1 MILKGN
7 QRACGG
13 QLALHLMNDRD
24 NEHVTV
30 HGLRGFISDD
40 LHGAFNEAYA
50 ISQGTK
56 CKQFLFSLSLNPP
69 ETETVP
75 VDVFNDA
82 IDRIEQKLGL
92 TSQPGAIVFHEKEG
106 RRHAHCVWSRIDIE
120 EMKAINL
127 PHYKLKLRDI
137 SRELYLEHQWKMP
150 RGLTN
155 SEECDPLNFSLAEW
169 QQAKSAGVDA
179 RKVKEA
185 IQDAWAISDSPMA
198 FDYALME
205 CGFRLAQGDRRGY
218 VAIDIDGNIFAVSRA
233 VGVKAKDVRAKLG
246 DAEQLPTV
254 YDMQNTIASAVA
266 EKLTAFADAQSHKLK
281 KVEQAFEAQRRALV
295 FEQRKARQT
304 LANKHSDRQT
314 LEAVMRSSYLPRGL
328 RALWF
333 HVTGAYGKIKRESEI
348 EAENCRQRDRA
359 ELAALVESQ
368 LCERREIRSQNR
380 STRKQ
385 YSVQLRDLFDEIASR
400 QTQLDCPQSERARAL
415 INLVTCDPF
424 LHPFLS
430 RIRL

>member
-7 QRACGG
+7 QRAGG
-13 QLALHLMNDRD
+13 SQLALHLMNDRD

-30 HGLRGFISDD
+30 HGLRGFVSDD

-50 ISQGTK
+50 VSQGTK

-75 VDVFNDA
+75 VHVFNNA
-82 IDRIEQKLGL
+82 IDRIEAKLGL
-92 TSQPGAIVFHEKEG
+92 TDQPRAIVFHEKEG

-155 SEECDPLNFSLAEW
+155 SEERDPLNFTLAEW
-169 QQAKSAGVDA
+169 QQARSSGVDP

-198 FDYALME
+198 FDYALTE
-205 CGFRLAQGDRRGY
+205 RGFRLAQGDRRGH

-233 VGVKAKDVRAKLG
+233 VGVKAKDVRAKLW

-254 YDMQNTIASAVA
+254 HDMQKKMASAVA
-266 EKLTAFADAQSHKLK
+266 EKLKAFVDAQNHKLK
-281 KVEQAFEAQRRALV
+281 TVEQAFETERRALV
-295 FEQRKARQT
+295 KEQRSARQA
-304 LANKHSDRQT
+304 LSHKQADRRKAET
-314 LEAVMRSSYLPRGL
+314 VIRASRLPRGL
-328 RALWF
+328 KALWF
-333 HVTGAYGKIKRESEI
+333 RVTGAYGKIKREN
-348 EAENCRQRDRA
+348 EAEAANCKQRDQV
-359 ELAALVESQ
+359 ELATIVENQ
-368 LCERREIRSQNR
+368 LGERRELRLQNR
-380 STRKQ
+380 TIRKQ
-385 YSVQLRDLFDEIASR
+385 YSNQLKHLFDEIASR
-400 QTQLDCPQSERARAL
+400 QANLDQASSTSDQTSNKRRRCPTRSRA
-415 INLVTCDPF
+415 P
-424 LHPFLS
+424 
-430 RIRL
+430 

>member
-7 QRACGG
+7 QRAGGG

-30 HGLRGFISDD
+30 HGLRGFVSDD

-69 ETETVP
+69 ETETVH
-75 VDVFNDA
+75 VDIFNDA
-82 IDRIEQKLGL
+82 IDKIEQKLGL
-92 TSQPGAIVFHEKEG
+92 ASQPRAIVFHEKEG
-106 RRHAHCVWSRIDIE
+106 RRHAHCVWSRIDVE

-137 SRELYLEHQWKMP
+137 SRQLYLEHQWKMP

-155 SEECDPLNFSLAEW
+155 SRERDPLNFTLSEW
-169 QQAKSAGVDA
+169 QQAKSAGVDP

-198 FDYALME
+198 FDHALSE
-205 CGFRLAQGDRRGY
+205 RGFRLAQGDRRGH

-233 VGVKAKDVRAKLG
+233 VGVKAKEVCAKLG
-246 DAEQLPTV
+246 DADQLPTV
-254 YDMQNTIASAVA
+254 HDMQKIMGSAVA
-266 EKLTAFADAQSHKLK
+266 EKLQAFTDAQNHKLK
-281 KVEQAFEAQRRALV
+281 EVDKAFETERRALV
-295 FEQRKARQT
+295 KEQRSARQA
-304 LANKHSDRQT
+304 LSHKQADRQKA
-314 LEAVMRSSYLPRGL
+314 ENAVRASRLPRGL
-328 RALWF
+328 KALWF
-333 HVTGAYGKIKRESEI
+333 RVTGAYGKIKRESET
-348 EAENCRQRDRA
+348 EAANCRQRDQA

-385 YSVQLRDLFDEIASR
+385 YSDQLKDLFDEIASR
-400 QTQLDCPQSERARAL
+400 QTQLDQALTMSNEPSNKRRRSPRRSRA
-415 INLVTCDPF
+415 P
-424 LHPFLS
+424 
-430 RIRL
+430 

>member
-7 QRACGG
+7 QRAGG
-13 QLALHLMNDRD
+13 SQLALHLMNEKD

-50 ISQGTK
+50 VSQGTK

-75 VDVFNDA
+75 VDIFNDA
-82 IDRIEQKLGL
+82 IDRVEQKLGL
-92 TSQPGAIVFHEKEG
+92 ASQPRAIVFHEKEG
-106 RRHAHCVWSRIDIE
+106 RRHAHCVWSRINID

-137 SRELYLEHQWKMP
+137 SRELYLEHQWKLP

-155 SEECDPLNFSLAEW
+155 SEERDPLNFTLSEW
-169 QQAKSAGVDA
+169 QQAKSAGVDP

-198 FDYALME
+198 FDHALTE
-205 CGFRLAQGDRRGY
+205 RGFRLAQGDRRGH

-233 VGVKAKDVRAKLG
+233 VGVKAKDVRTKLG

-254 YDMQNTIASAVA
+254 HGMQNTIASAVA
-266 EKLTAFADAQSHKLK
+266 EKLKAFVDVQNHKLK
-281 KVEQAFEAQRRALV
+281 NVEQAFEIERRALV
-295 FEQRKARQT
+295 KEQRNVRQALVKKQAYRRKT
-304 LANKHSDRQT
+304 ETEVRASR
-314 LEAVMRSSYLPRGL
+314 LPRGL
-328 RALWF
+328 KALWF
-333 HVTGAYGKIKRESEI
+333 RVTGAYGKIKRESET
-348 EAENCRQRDRA
+348 EAANCRRRDQA
-359 ELAALVESQ
+359 ELARLVENQ
-368 LCERREIRSQNR
+368 LGERRELRSQNI
-380 STRKQ
+380 TNKQQ
-385 YSVQLRDLFDEIASR
+385 YSDQLKHLFDEIASR
-400 QTQLDCPQSERARAL
+400 QAKLDQALSTIDQTSNKRRRFPTRSRA
-415 INLVTCDPF
+415 P
-424 LHPFLS
+424 
-430 RIRL
+430 